1 MFKLINNFFK
11 IFSIKE
17 KKFFIL
23 FILVLIL
30 LSIIELVA
38 IGSVAPFI
46 AIISDNNFLEK
57 NYLLKDVYDF
67 LNFSDRSNFTI
78 FLASIFVFSIFL
90 SSVAGT
96 VNNLILIKFSSN
108 FGEKLTN
115 RFFYHYLNKN
125 WHSFKDINS
134 SLVLSRINSDIT
146 TIVSQILLPLLI
158 LSSRIT
164 VLFFVILFL
173 FTLNPLVIILI
184 SLFLTIFYSF
194 FFLIIKNKLIKNGN
208 KISASQE
215 TRNLIVNES
224 IVGIKEVILFSAQKY
239 FFDKFKIENKIVYKK
254 TASTTLL
261 SQLPRGIIEVLSII
275 IFVLLVIIFF
285 QYLKLDFISTLPSM
299 AVYAIA
305 GVKIIPSVQAIFQY
319 ISLIKSATPSFY
331 KLYDQIKDINNNIST
346 DCEFQIENKNKKFYF
361 NKDIVIEN
369 VDFFYR
375 DKKNIGLKKI
385 NLKIYKNQYVAIV
398 GANGAGKSTLV
409 DIILGLLSPHSGQIL
424 IDNIHLT
431 HKNVSLWQ
439 RNIGYVPQKFF
450 LFNDTIFKNLTIGTK
465 NTNFSKERLDE
476 IIKMTDLKKVI
487 EKLPNGLDTIVN
499 NNGINFSGGEKQKI
513 VIARSLMLD
522 PDILI
527 FDEATSALDPSSENI
542 INDIIEKLKGKKTI
556 ITITHKIS
564 SIKNCDNIFYLK
576 DGKIAIAGKY
586 DELVKNL
593 EFQNFSQL

>member
-1 MFKLINNFFK
+1 M
-11 IFSIKE
+11 
-17 KKFFIL
+17 
-23 FILVLIL
+23 
-30 LSIIELVA
+30 
-38 IGSVAPFI
+38 
-46 AIISDNNFLEK
+46 
-57 NYLLKDVYDF
+57 
-67 LNFSDRSNFTI
+67 
-78 FLASIFVFSIFL
+78 
-90 SSVAGT
+90 
-96 VNNLILIKFSSN
+96 
-108 FGEKLTN
+108 
-115 RFFYHYLNKN
+115 
-125 WHSFKDINS
+125 
-134 SLVLSRINSDIT
+134 
-146 TIVSQILLPLLI
+146 
-158 LSSRIT
+158 
-164 VLFFVILFL
+164 
-173 FTLNPLVIILI
+173 
-184 SLFLTIFYSF
+184 
-194 FFLIIKNKLIKNGN
+194 
-208 KISASQE
+208 
-215 TRNLIVNES
+215 
-224 IVGIKEVILFSAQKY
+224 FSAQKY

-361 NKDIVIEN
+361 NKDIVIDN

-431 HKNVSLWQ
+431 DKNVSLWH

-465 NTNFSKERLDE
+465 NINFSKERLDA

-576 DGKIAIAGKY
+576 DGKIVIAGKY
-586 DELVKNL
+586 DELIKNL